1 MEKQVRGAPKT
12 AGSGSH
18 GADAKIRTALNLLNE
33 VRTELARKLADYV
46 IANGRRIKDETS
58 GEDSYGFALH
68 QMDELFLIKLNI
80 IERAMA
86 ELARLDVRE
95 TSTTYE
101 CIEVSAK
108 REELPQRVA
117 DALAERGD
125 SALLGIAVLAAS
137 AEKADLL
144 LVTNREERPQQ

>member
-1 MEKQVRGAPKT
+1 MEKQVRGTQKT
-12 AGSGSH
+12 AGSDSQ
-18 GADAKIRTALNLLNE
+18 GAYAKIRHALNLLND
-33 VRTELARKLADYV
+33 VRTDLVRKLADYV
-46 IANGRRIKDETS
+46 VANSRRIRDETS
-58 GEDSYGFALH
+58 GEDSYGFTLH

-117 DALAERGD
+117 DALADRGN
-125 SALLGIAVLAAS
+125 AELLGIAVLS
-137 AEKADLL
+137 ATAENADLL
-144 LVTNREERPQQ
+144 LVTNREDRPQQ